1 MTAPPPDAAP
11 TALEPP
17 DAAPTALEPP
27 DAAPPGA
34 AATATEPP
42 EATHTPPWWR
52 NPYLIAFVVGA
63 VTLTLLRPRLRHVP
77 DPPAVLARL
86 PVVELVDVDDAPV
99 SWGPAT
105 VVTFVG
111 AGVDADCGGV
121 EVASKV
127 AASLRTLGVE
137 IDVATVVIGAPADA
151 KQLARWQH
159 RAGGARAGWRWVAAR
174 DAEGAA
180 ALTATV
186 DDALRV
192 RAARA
197 AEQRDR
203 HAPRDVT
210 PQSCAGPEALRWT
223 TIVDADRQLRGLY
236 EVDWEDIEGE
246 LLNRAQHVAARFD
259 PSDATR

>member
-1 MTAPPPDAAP
+1 MTASSPDAAP
-11 TALEPP
+11 S
-17 DAAPTALEPP
+17 ALEPP
-27 DAAPPGA
+27 DAAPPDA
-34 AATATEPP
+34 APNEPV
-42 EATHTPPWWR
+42 HTPPWWR

-77 DPPAVLARL
+77 EPPAVIARL
-86 PVVELVDVDDAPV
+86 PVLELRDVDDAPV
-99 SWGPAT
+99 VWGPAT

-111 AGVDADCGGV
+111 AGADADCGGV

-127 AASLRTLGVE
+127 AASLRTLGIE

-151 KQLARWQH
+151 KELARWQH
-159 RAGGARAGWRWVAAR
+159 RAGGARPGWSWAAAR

-197 AEQRDR
+197 TEQRDR
-203 HAPRDVT
+203 HAPRDLV
-210 PQSCAGPEALRWT
+210 PRSCAGPEALRWT